1 MARRRSH
8 RASIGGARFSASLR
22 IDVSV
27 LKQPSL
33 SNPLM
38 ICGLP
43 DTGQVAKVVIDQL
56 VKHVNAEPFADIH
69 SFSFPARVVL
79 KEDGTVELLKHRL
92 YFKRALNGG
101 PDLILYTGDV
111 QPESPEAAYAITDRV
126 LELCQSLGVK
136 SIITVGAYITGSINQ
151 APKVYAAATTT
162 ALVKELEATQLPLIK
177 EGEIT
182 WMNGLILGL
191 AKLRNIPAVFYAGET
206 SGLPHLEDTRA
217 AAAVLR
223 VLDERMKLNLDP
235 AKLQELASKTE
246 DFLKSVDEFTERA
259 RTAKPDSGYIR

>member
-1 MARRRSH
+1 MARRRPH
-8 RASIGGARFSASLR
+8 RARMGEARSSTPVR
-22 IDVSV
+22 VDVSI
-27 LKQPSL
+27 LKRPSL
-33 SNPLM
+33 SKPVL

-43 DTGQVAKVVIDQL
+43 DTGQVAKIVIDQL
-56 VKHVNAEPFADIH
+56 VRHVNAEPFADVY

-79 KEDGTVELLKHRL
+79 KDDGTVELLKHRL
-92 YFKRALNGG
+92 YYEQAHNGVG
-101 PDLILYTGDV
+101 DLILYTGDV

-126 LELCQSLGVK
+126 LELCISLGVK
-136 SIITVGAYITGSINQ
+136 SIITVGAYITGTINQ
-151 APKVYAAATTT
+151 APKVYATATTT
-162 ALVKELEATQLPLIK
+162 ALLKELEATQLPLIR

-191 AKLRNIPAVFYAGET
+191 AKVRDVPAIFYAGET

-235 AKLQELASKTE
+235 AKLQELANKTE
-246 DFLKSVDEFTERA
+246 DFLKSMEEFNERPSTSK
-259 RTAKPDSGYIR
+259 RDSGYIR